1 MFGIFS
7 EKWHHVILLAAASV
21 KYTKQKTNLHLG
33 YLLYLRKNITP
44 GLVVPHE
51 HAYNGDT
58 CLV

>member
-21 KYTKQKTNLHLG
+21 KYTKQKTTH
-33 YLLYLRKNITP
+33 LLYLRKNITP